1 MISAVF
7 DSEGFDRALAT
18 LADRMGPRV
27 EDGLALTLEGIA
39 NRARQTTTY
48 VDRTSALRNST
59 QSAGVTGALSG
70 ELEGA
75 VSFAA
80 RSKRG
85 YLYGLAQ
92 EFGTRTGVHE
102 KRFIRDAIDAENG
115 DLIEG
120 AMAQAFRDAGFD
132 VVGR

>member
-1 MISAVF
+1 VISAVF
-7 DSEGFDRALAT
+7 DAAGFDRAMAT
-18 LADRMGPRV
+18 LVVRMGPRV
-27 EDGLALTLEGIA
+27 EDGLSLTLESIA

-48 VDRTSALRNST
+48 VDRTSLLRNST
-59 QSAGVTGALSG
+59 QSDGVTGSFSG
-70 ELEGA
+70 ELEGV

-80 RSKRG
+80 RSKKG

-92 EFGTRTGVHE
+92 EFGTRTGVRE

-115 DLIEG
+115 DLIES
-120 AMAQAFRDAGFD
+120 AMAEAFREAGFD